1 MEEIKYVA
9 YYRVSTK
16 KQKRSGLGL
25 ESQKA
30 IVEHFAEKD
39 KATIVKEYIE
49 TESGKEIINRPEL
62 QQAINF
68 CLNNNCFLVVA
79 KLDRLS
85 RDVEHIFQLKK
96 KLGKF
101 FISCDLPNTDSLTLS
116 IFAGIA
122 QRERELISIRTKA
135 ALKAKKKR
143 GAKLGKVKNFSTEG
157 RKLGSQKTA
166 ERARQNPNNKRALS
180 LIIRCRNEGMSYE
193 KIANELNKNSFR
205 TANGKPYFHSTV
217 RMLYHRNLLHSYDG
231 DSNQSL
237 NCAIPELQKLTRAI
251 KL

>member
-1 MEEIKYVA
+1 MKKYVP

-39 KATIVKEYIE
+39 KAIIIKEYIE
-49 TESGKEIINRPEL
+49 AESGKEIINRPEL

-68 CLNNNCFLVVA
+68 CLDNNCFLIVA

-96 KLGKF
+96 KLGKL

-122 QRERELISIRTKA
+122 QRERELISIRTKS

-143 GAKLGKVKNFSTEG
+143 GAKLGKPKNFSKKG
-157 RKLGSQKTA
+157 RSLGSQKTA

-180 LIIRCRNEGMSYE
+180 LILRCRNEGMSYE
-193 KIANELNKNSFR
+193 KIANELNKNGFI
-205 TANGKPYFHSTV
+205 TTNGKAYLYSTV
-217 RMLYHRNLLHSYDG
+217 RTLYHRALL
-231 DSNQSL
+231 DSHVDSL
-237 NCAIPELQKLTRAI
+237 SGKA
-251 KL
+251 

>member
-1 MEEIKYVA
+1 MKIKNYVA

-30 IVEHFAEKD
+30 IIEHFTEKD

-49 TESGKEIINRPEL
+49 AESGKEIINRPQL
-62 QQAINF
+62 QEAINY
-68 CLNNNCFLVVA
+68 CLDNNCFLIVA

-96 KLGKF
+96 KLGKL

-122 QRERELISIRTKA
+122 QRERELISIRTKS

-143 GAKLGKVKNFSTEG
+143 GAKLGKPKNFSNEG
-157 RKLGSQKTA
+157 RSLGIKTIK

-180 LIIRCRNEGMSYE
+180 LIVRCRDEGMSYE
-193 KIANELNKNSFR
+193 KIANELNKNSFI
-205 TANGKPYFHSTV
+205 TTKGKSYSHSTV
-217 RMLYHRNLLHSYDG
+217 RMLYHRSLL
-231 DSNQSL
+231 DSHVGTIL
-237 NCAIPELQKLTRAI
+237 HE
-251 KL
+251 

>member
-1 MEEIKYVA
+1 MEEIKYVP

-30 IVEHFAEKD
+30 IIEHFAEKD
-39 KATIVKEYIE
+39 KAIIVKEYIE
-49 TESGKEIINRPEL
+49 AESGKEIINRPKL
-62 QQAINF
+62 QEAINY
-68 CLNNNCFLVVA
+68 CLDNNCFLIVA
-79 KLDRLS
+79 KFDRLS

-96 KLGKF
+96 KLGKR
-101 FISCDLPNTDSLTLS
+101 FISCDLPNTNSLTLS

-143 GAKLGKVKNFSTEG
+143 GVKLGKPNNFSNIG
-157 RKLGSQKTA
+157 RSLGSQKTA

-193 KIANELNKNSFR
+193 KIANELNKNSFI
-205 TANGKPYFHSTV
+205 TTKGKHYFHSTV
-217 RMLYHRNLLHSYDG
+217 RALYHRAVLYSHI
-231 DSNQSL
+231 DS
-237 NCAIPELQKLTRAI
+237 LQ
-251 KL
+251 